1 MFLKI
6 LAALT
11 LSLGSLVVGYST
23 SYTSPALVSMQ
34 SNETEMTFEV
44 TKQMV
49 SNNVHLL
56 YINIIIKY
64 LRKLT
69 VNACRNDH
77 NLHI

>member
-49 SNNVHLL
+49 SNNVYVLHV
-56 YINIIIKY
+56 NIIGLSSTYIY
-64 LRKLT
+64 I
-69 VNACRNDH
+69 D
-77 NLHI
+77 